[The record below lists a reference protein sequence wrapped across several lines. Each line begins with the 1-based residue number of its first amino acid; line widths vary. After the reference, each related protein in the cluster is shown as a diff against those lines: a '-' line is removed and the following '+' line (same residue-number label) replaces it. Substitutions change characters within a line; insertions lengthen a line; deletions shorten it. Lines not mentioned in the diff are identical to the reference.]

1 MEVLMATSL
10 TAKLRRSFVQ
20 SSSLLSE
27 EALLRIA
34 RARNTRK
41 TDLAERDRL
50 LADFVVAYRCG
61 PREVWAPVILDLLAP
76 GMVRILGRISRKA
89 KDITDMWD
97 HDEPLVVEEEEVR
110 QLLMMEVLRAAA
122 MIPLHP
128 DGRAMKTR
136 LLKQANKSVVRW
148 LKRDFHRQVD
158 HPSLEA
164 VLEQEEERSPFG
176 ARNPSRRARQ
186 STSQDHG
193 N

>member
-1 MEVLMATSL
+1 MATSL
-10 TAKLRRSFVQ
+10 TAKLRRDFIQ
-20 SSSLLSE
+20 SSARLPE
-27 EALLRIA
+27 EALLLIA
-34 RARNTRK
+34 RARDTRK

-61 PREVWAPVILDLLAP
+61 PREIWAPVILDLLAP
-76 GMVRILGRISRKA
+76 GMVRILSRINRKA

-97 HDEPLVVEEEEVR
+97 HDEPLIVEEAEVR

-122 MIPLHP
+122 TIPLHP
-128 DGRAMKTR
+128 GGRAMKTR
-136 LLKQANKSVVRW
+136 LLKCANKYVVRW

-164 VLEQEEERSPFG
+164 MLEKEEERSPFG
-176 ARNPSRRARQ
+176 SRNPSRRARQ
-186 STSQDHG
+186 FTSQDHG

>member
-10 TAKLRRSFVQ
+10 TAKLRRNFVQ
-20 SSSLLSE
+20 SSSRLPE

-34 RARNTRK
+34 RARDTRK

-61 PREVWAPVILDLLAP
+61 PREIWAPVILDLLAP
-76 GMVRILGRISRKA
+76 GMVRILSRINRKA

-97 HDEPLVVEEEEVR
+97 HDEPLIVEEAEVR

-122 MIPLHP
+122 TIPLHP
-128 DGRAMKTR
+128 GGRAMKTR
-136 LLKQANKSVVRW
+136 LLKCANKYVVRS
-148 LKRDFHRQVD
+148 LNRDFHRQVD

-164 VLEQEEERSPFG
+164 MLEKEEERSPFG
-176 ARNPSRRARQ
+176 SRNPSRRARQ
-186 STSQDHG
+186 FTSQDHG

>member
-1 MEVLMATSL
+1 MATSL
-10 TAKLRRSFVQ
+10 TAKLRRNFVQ
-20 SSSLLSE
+20 SSSGLPE

-34 RARNTRK
+34 RARDTRK
-41 TDLAERDRL
+41 TDLVERDRL

-76 GMVRILGRISRKA
+76 GMVRILSRIVRKA

-97 HDEPLVVEEEEVR
+97 HDEPLVVDEEEVR

-122 MIPLHP
+122 TIPLHP
-128 DGRAMKTR
+128 GGRAMKTR
-136 LLKQANKSVVRW
+136 LLRCANKYVVRW
-148 LKRDFHRQVD
+148 LNRDFHRQVD

-164 VLEQEEERSPFG
+164 MLEKEEERSPFG
-176 ARNPSRRARQ
+176 SRNPSSRARQ